1 MIEIKLNGSKMKDK
15 ETAHEYI
22 KRKLSLPDYYGMNL
36 DALWD
41 LLSTDTS
48 PKKITIKNPEMIIIN
63 LGTYGGSLLDT
74 FREAADENQCLD
86 VNIELKENNLNEDR
100 TTKLDIRV
108 DNYLK
113 VE

>member
-15 ETAHEYI
+15 KTAHEYI

>member
-1 MIEIKLNGSKMKDK
+1 MIEIKLNGSKMKDR
-15 ETAHEYI
+15 ETAHLYI

-48 PKKITIKNPEMIIIN
+48 QKKITIKNPEMIIIN

-86 VNIELKENNLNEDR
+86 VDIELKEDNLNEDR

-108 DNYLK
+108 DNYPK
-113 VE
+113 GE

>member
-15 ETAHEYI
+15 ETAHEYL
-22 KRKLSLPDYYGMNL
+22 KRKLSLPDYYGKNL

-48 PKKITIKNPEMIIIN
+48 PKKIIIKNPEMIIIN

-74 FREAADENQCLD
+74 FREAADENEFLD
-86 VNIELKENNLNEDR
+86 VDIESEADHLNTGETSKSDNW
-100 TTKLDIRV
+100 V
-108 DNYLK
+108 DNFSK
-113 VE
+113 GE